1 MGKMIVLAGNVG
13 AGKSTLTTMLANILG
28 FKPYYES
35 VNDNPFLED
44 FYKDQKKW
52 AYHLQTFFL
61 FHRFNSIKQ
70 IIESGENSVLDRSIY
85 EDAEIF
91 AKNLYITGKM
101 EEREYKTYRQIFYTM
116 LEFLKK
122 PDLLIYI
129 DASVDTIIERIRKRG
144 REMEMNVPREYWEQ
158 LDKLYKTWIKN
169 YKESPIYI
177 IDGDKYDFVEKP
189 DHFEYIVNDVKRML
203 NIEETYTM

>member
-13 AGKSTLTTMLANILG
+13 AGKSTFTKVLSERLG
-28 FKPYYES
+28 FVPFYES

-52 AYHLQTFFL
+52 SYHLQTFFL

-70 IIESGENSVLDRSIY
+70 IIDLDENAILDRSIY

-91 AKNLYITGKM
+91 ARNLYNNGKM
-101 EEREYKTYRQIFYTM
+101 SKREYETYNQIFYTM

-129 DASVDTIIERIRKRG
+129 KTSVDTIVNRIKKRG
-144 REMEMNVPREYWEQ
+144 RDMEMQVPIEYWKQ
-158 LDKLYKTWIKN
+158 LDNLYKDWINTYDQSK
-169 YKESPIYI
+169 IYVV
-177 IDGDKYDFVEKP
+177 DGDTIDIVENP
-189 DHFEYIVNDVKRML
+189 EYIDNIISDISEILELENVK
-203 NIEETYTM
+203 